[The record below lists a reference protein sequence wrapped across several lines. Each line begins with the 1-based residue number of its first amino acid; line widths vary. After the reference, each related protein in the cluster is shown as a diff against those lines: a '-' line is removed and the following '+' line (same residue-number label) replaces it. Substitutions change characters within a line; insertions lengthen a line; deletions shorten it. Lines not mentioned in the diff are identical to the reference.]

1 MNIHQWTEATA
12 RYGRRLVESGLA
24 GARSGREE
32 FLHGSP
38 LATFLNHSAR
48 HALGPAMIG
57 ACLGALGTVPTIV
70 RRRPARALAY
80 GLLGGLMGLGVGFAW
95 ESRGLTESL
104 ASGAWKNL
112 SRVRDEH
119 WLERHPIDYA

>member
-1 MNIHQWTEATA
+1 MNVHKWSETTA
-12 RYGRRLVESGLA
+12 RYGRKLVESGLA

-38 LATFLNHSAR
+38 LATFLNRSVR

-57 ACLGALGTVPTIV
+57 ACLGALGSSPTIFH
-70 RRRPARALAY
+70 RRRDRVLVG
-80 GLLGGLMGLGVGFAW
+80 GLLGGIVGMGVGFAW
-95 ESRGLTESL
+95 QSRRLTESV

-112 SRVRDEH
+112 NKVRDEH

>member
-1 MNIHQWTEATA
+1 MNVRKWSEATA
-12 RYGRRLVESGLA
+12 RYGRRLVESGVA

-38 LATFLNHSAR
+38 LATFLNQSVR

-57 ACLGALGTVPTIV
+57 ACLGALGSSPALIQ
-70 RRRPARALAY
+70 RRRTRALFFC
-80 GLLGGLMGLGVGFAW
+80 LLGGIAGMGVGFAW
-95 ESRGLTESL
+95 QSRRLTESV

-112 SRVRDEH
+112 NKVRDER
-119 WLERHPIDYA
+119 WLEKHPIDYA

>member
-1 MNIHQWTEATA
+1 MNVRQWSEATA
-12 RYGRRLVESGLA
+12 RYGHRLVESGLE

-32 FLHGSP
+32 FLHGGN
-38 LATFLNHSAR
+38 LATFLGQSLR

-57 ACLGALGTVPTIV
+57 ACLGALGSVPANI
-70 RRRPARALAY
+70 RRKPARIMVY
-80 GLLGGLMGLGVGFAW
+80 GLLGGLTGLGLGLAW

-104 ASGAWKNL
+104 ASGAWKSL

>member
-1 MNIHQWTEATA
+1 MNLRRWSEATA

-24 GARSGREE
+24 GARCGREE

-38 LATFLNHSAR
+38 VATFLNESVR
-48 HALGPAMIG
+48 HALAPAMIG
-57 ACLGALGTVPTIV
+57 ACLGALGSSPTIFH
-70 RRRPARALAY
+70 RRRERVLVA
-80 GLLGGLMGLGVGFAW
+80 GLLGGIVGMGVGFAW
-95 ESRGLTESL
+95 QSRRLTESV

-112 SRVRDEH
+112 NKVRDEH